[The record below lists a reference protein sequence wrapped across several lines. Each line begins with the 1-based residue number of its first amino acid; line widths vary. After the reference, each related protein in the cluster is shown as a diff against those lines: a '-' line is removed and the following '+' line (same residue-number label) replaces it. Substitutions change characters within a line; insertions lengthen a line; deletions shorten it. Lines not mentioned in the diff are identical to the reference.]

1 MKNNLFSMALEQL
14 DIAAAKLDL
23 NKNIYPILRQPER
36 ELTVSVPVVMDDG
49 QVEVFTGHRVQYSS
63 VRGPCKGGIRYH
75 PDVTLDEVKAL
86 AAWMTWKCAVVNI
99 PFGGA
104 KGGVRCDPFK
114 MSKEELKRMTR
125 RYTVMVMPILGPKR
139 DIPAPDVNT
148 NAEVMGWIMDTVSMF
163 TGQTS
168 LEIVTGKSIDLG
180 GSLGRREATGRG
192 VMIVTLNTLKK
203 LNMNSGDTTI
213 IVQGYGNV
221 GSIAANLLA
230 QNGCKVVAV
239 SDVSG
244 GFYNSKGLDLKD
256 INEYVSTS
264 KNHLLEGYKGDAEPV
279 SNEEILV
286 LDADVLIPAALENQI
301 TENIAKNLKAKVITE
316 GANGPTSPE
325 ADKILEDRGV
335 VVIPDILANAG
346 GVVTSYFEWV
356 QNIQSFFWNI
366 DEVNRNLNRIM
377 NKSFEEVWSFS
388 KEKRVNL
395 RTGAY
400 MLGVDRVAKALQQ
413 RGIFP

>member
-49 QVEVFTGHRVQYSS
+49 QVKVFTGHRVQYSS